1 MEPRRLR
8 RLPRAEVYGIEVPVA
23 QGLRARLL
31 GLALLHRERAG
42 PGLLIPR
49 CSSIHTFGMRFALDL
64 VFLDGEG
71 RPMRQVRGA
80 PPFRFVSCRGA
91 AEVLELPAGVYG
103 PARRVWCP
111 KTNKETT

>member
-1 MEPRRLR
+1 MARGWR
-8 RLPRAEVYGIEVPVA
+8 G
-23 QGLRARLL
+23 RLL

-49 CSSIHTFGMRFALDL
+49 CSSVHTFGMRFALDL

-71 RPMRQVRGA
+71 RTLREVRGV
-80 PPFRFVSCRGA
+80 PRSSVVSCRGA